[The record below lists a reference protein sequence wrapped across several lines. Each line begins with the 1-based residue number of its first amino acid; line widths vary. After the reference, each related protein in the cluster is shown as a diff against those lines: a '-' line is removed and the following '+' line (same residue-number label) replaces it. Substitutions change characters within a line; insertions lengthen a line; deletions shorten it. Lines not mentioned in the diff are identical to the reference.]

1 MKSERTKKNRQF
13 LIINLINQIVRQK
26 WDINA
31 EIEASYQFVQVIE
44 KIGLD
49 TPKGFMI
56 LEF

>member
-1 MKSERTKKNRQF
+1 MNAQRKTDNF
-13 LIINLINQIVRQK
+13 LFIINLINQIVRQK